1 MTRETMK
8 DDDDLTATK
17 TLPDSNQS
25 RLESA
30 SSRFRQYI
38 KELRD
43 RTGKKYFPKAV
54 SVAQKFRIG
63 SETGKLVLIVAGA
76 VIFVVA
82 IWWMFDRR
90 TPSEDIDE
98 ITRPLAQAPEVS
110 ESKA

>member
-1 MTRETMK
+1 
-8 DDDDLTATK
+8 
-17 TLPDSNQS
+17 
-25 RLESA
+25 
-30 SSRFRQYI
+30 
-38 KELRD
+38 
-43 RTGKKYFPKAV
+43 V